1 MSKKIRV
8 LLVTGMAVVFGLGL
22 SGSAFALFPEMPGG
36 DPEAD
41 GGIQAPAVNE
51 LGNDEHGPCVRDLLD
66 LPAIEACEDAQGR
79 VVMDLPALNLVGPKA
94 PVAKAPRR
102 LPVTGVN
109 VGDLAAMG
117 SVALAAGAALTRRV
131 RMALAS

>member
-1 MSKKIRV
+1 MSKKVR
-8 LLVTGMAVVFGLGL
+8 MALIAAFTAIFGLTFA
-22 SGSAFALFPEMPGG
+22 GSALALFPEEPGG
-36 DPEAD
+36 DPTAP
-41 GGIQAPAVNE
+41 GGIQMPAIPE

-66 LPAIEACEDAQGR
+66 LPALESCEDAEGR
-79 VVMDLPALNLVGPKA
+79 VIMDLPALNLVGPEA
-94 PVAKAPRR
+94 PKK

-117 SVALAAGAALTRRV
+117 AAALAGGAALSRRV